1 MKLIDSTQT
10 NLLSNAMDAY
20 ELRQKAIASNVANLD
35 TPGYK
40 RKEVSFED
48 QLQKAESMHLNG
60 QDQGIDSVKAKMI
73 QEDRPPQ
80 LEDEMMTLADTQMRV
95 QLVTR
100 ALRHSFQMI
109 QSSLKSGQQA

>member
-10 NLLSNAMDAY
+10 KLLSKAMGAY

-48 QLQKAESMHLNG
+48 QLQKAESTHLKG
-60 QDQGIDSVKAKMI
+60 QDQNFDRVRPEMI
-73 QEDRPPQ
+73 QQEQAPQ
-80 LEDEMMTLADTQMRV
+80 LEDEMMTLSDTQMRV

-109 QSSLKSGQQA
+109 QRSIKSGQQG

>member
-20 ELRQKAIASNVANLD
+20 ELRQKAIASNVANID

-48 QLQKAESMHLNG
+48 QLQKAESTHLKG
-60 QDQGIDSVKAKMI
+60 QDQGIDSVKPQMI
-73 QEDRPPQ
+73 QEDQPPQ

>member
-1 MKLIDSTQT
+1 
-10 NLLSNAMDAY
+10 MDAY
-20 ELRQKAIASNVANLD
+20 ELRQKAIASNVANID

-48 QLQKAESMHLNG
+48 QLQKAEATHLKG
-60 QDQGIDSVKAKMI
+60 QDQGIDSVKPQMI
-73 QEDRPPQ
+73 QEDQPPQ

>member
-1 MKLIDSTQT
+1 MKLIDNSQT
-10 NLLSNAMDAY
+10 RLLSKAMDAY
-20 ELRQKAIASNVANLD
+20 ALRQKAIAANVANLD

-48 QLQKAESMHLNG
+48 QLQQADALHLKG
-60 QDQGIDSVKAKMI
+60 MASKVEPRMI
-73 QEDRPPQ
+73 EEDRSPQ

-95 QLVTR
+95 QLTTR

-109 QSSLKSGQQA
+109 QTSIKAGQQG

>member
-10 NLLSNAMDAY
+10 QLLSKAMDAY
-20 ELRQKAIASNVANLD
+20 SLRQKAIASNVANLD

-40 RKEVSFED
+40 RIDVSFED
-48 QLQKAESMHLNG
+48 QLQKAESLHLKSEDGKN
-60 QDQGIDSVKAKMI
+60 VKPEI
-73 QEDRPPQ
+73 VQEDQAPQ
-80 LEDEMMTLADTQMRV
+80 LEDEMMSLADTQMRV

-109 QSSLKSGQQA
+109 QSSIKSSQQA

>member
-10 NLLSNAMDAY
+10 QLLAKAMDAY
-20 ELRQKAIASNVANLD
+20 SLRQKAIASNVANLD

-40 RKEVSFED
+40 RIDVSFED
-48 QLQKAESMHLNG
+48 QLQKAESLHLNG
-60 QDQGIDSVKAKMI
+60 DNNSKVTPEIV
-73 QEDRPPQ
+73 QEDQAPV
-80 LEDEMMTLADTQMRV
+80 LEDEMLSLADTQMRV

-109 QSSLKSGQQA
+109 QSSIKSGQQG